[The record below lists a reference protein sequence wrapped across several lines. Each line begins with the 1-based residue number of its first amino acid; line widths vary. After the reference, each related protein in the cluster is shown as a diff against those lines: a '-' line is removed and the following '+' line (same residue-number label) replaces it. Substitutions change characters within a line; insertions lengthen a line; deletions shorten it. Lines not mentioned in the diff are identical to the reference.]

1 MEQTLD
7 GVRFCLR
14 TPCDLRFLSRYGR
27 AFCVFDR
34 NDSGNLSFG
43 LEQDG
48 VRTFVKLAGLPTCN
62 ASSEPQTAVENL
74 RRAAQVY
81 ADVRHPNLIRLRE
94 HYAFGPLYV
103 AAFDWA
109 DGECLCDHWN
119 FDRYAADPTLVPPR
133 ERFRALPPEER
144 LDAYDALLAVVQT
157 MSARGY
163 FAMDLYD
170 GSLLYD
176 FVRRKMTVCDIDL
189 AVRMPYVNR
198 MGRLWG
204 SSRFQSPEEY
214 ALGATVDGVT
224 NVFTL
229 GALAFFFFGDDR
241 NKCAE
246 SWNVSPALYAVAARA
261 IRPARDERYPSVDA
275 FADAWRRTRADV

>member
-27 AFCVFDR
+27 AFCVFDQ

-74 RRAAQVY
+74 RSAAQVY

-119 FDRYAADPTLVPPR
+119 FDRYAADPTLLPPR

-176 FVRRKMTVCDIDL
+176 FARRKMTVCDIDL

-198 MGRLWG
+198 MGRTCG
-204 SSRFQSPEEY
+204 AARVSSRP
-214 ALGATVDGVT
+214 
-224 NVFTL
+224 
-229 GALAFFFFGDDR
+229 R
-241 NKCAE
+241 NTR
-246 SWNVSPALYAVAARA
+246 SARRWTA
-261 IRPARDERYPSVDA
+261 
-275 FADAWRRTRADV
+275 

>member
-1 MEQTLD
+1 MRH
-7 GVRFCLR
+7 RFECR
-14 TPCDLRFLSRYGR
+14 RR
-27 AFCVFDR
+27 R
-34 NDSGNLSFG
+34 ND
-43 LEQDG
+43 
-48 VRTFVKLAGLPTCN
+48 
-62 ASSEPQTAVENL
+62 
-74 RRAAQVY
+74 
-81 ADVRHPNLIRLRE
+81 
-94 HYAFGPLYV
+94 
-103 AAFDWA
+103 
-109 DGECLCDHWN
+109 
-119 FDRYAADPTLVPPR
+119 
-133 ERFRALPPEER
+133 
-144 LDAYDALLAVVQT
+144 
-157 MSARGY
+157 
-163 FAMDLYD
+163 FA
-170 GSLLYD
+170 
-176 FVRRKMTVCDIDL
+176 RRKMTVCDIDL

-214 ALGATVDGVT
+214 AFGATVDGVT

>member
-27 AFCVFDR
+27 AFCVFDQ

-62 ASSEPQTAVENL
+62 ASAEPQTAVENL

-119 FDRYAADPTLVPPR
+119 FDRSSGGRARKRSRGDTSVGSAA
-133 ERFRALPPEER
+133 
-144 LDAYDALLAVVQT
+144 
-157 MSARGY
+157 
-163 FAMDLYD
+163 
-170 GSLLYD
+170 
-176 FVRRKMTVCDIDL
+176 
-189 AVRMPYVNR
+189 
-198 MGRLWG
+198 
-204 SSRFQSPEEY
+204 
-214 ALGATVDGVT
+214 
-224 NVFTL
+224 
-229 GALAFFFFGDDR
+229 
-241 NKCAE
+241 
-246 SWNVSPALYAVAARA
+246 
-261 IRPARDERYPSVDA
+261 
-275 FADAWRRTRADV
+275 

>member
-119 FDRYAADPTLVPPR
+119 FDRYAADPTLSPPR

-176 FVRRKMTVCDIDL
+176 FARRKMTVCDIDL

-246 SWNVSPALYAVAARA
+246 SWNVSPALYAVAVRA

-275 FADAWRRTRADV
+275 FADAWRRTRANA